1 VQIYITIEKVGKAF
15 EVLAMIPKDT
25 QIHGVEQVLPGPV
38 LKDAEGKEHI
48 KPEGGWFPKE
58 VAKKGAL
65 VTLET
70 ADASMAADKV
80 AILRKISQCTDAQT
94 EPPSTHPGYDKVN
107 SAVRRLFRGAAI
119 YSHAMSGE
127 TEKVRALLS
136 ESTSEINYQSPAGTT
151 PIYMAAQEANNDTVE
166 LLAQLKA
173 DVNTAQKDGAT
184 PIWVAAYQANND
196 TVQLLAQLK
205 ADVNTADEDGV
216 TPIFIAAQ
224 NGHLNTVQ
232 ALINAAADLNATLPI
247 GSHHSPLTISAL
259 QGHLS
264 VYELLLANGADA
276 AYEALPW
283 DKEPF
288 VTEGGTATQ
297 IWQQRA

>member
-1 VQIYITIEKVGKAF
+1 
-15 EVLAMIPKDT
+15 MIPKDT
-25 QIHGVEQVLPGPV
+25 QTYGVEEVLPGPV

-48 KPEGGWFPKE
+48 KPAGGMFPFD
-58 VAKKGAL
+58 VAEKGAL

-119 YSHAMSGE
+119 FSHAMRGE

-136 ESTSEINYQSPAGTT
+136 ESTNEINYQSPVGTT
-151 PIYMAAQEANNDTVE
+151 PICMAAHKAHNDTVELLAQLKADVNTADEDGATPICIAAHQANNDTVE

-173 DVNTAQKDGAT
+173 DVNTAENTGAT
-184 PIWVAAYQANND
+184 PIYYAAHKANND
-196 TVQLLAQLK
+196 TVELLAQLK
-205 ADVNTADEDGV
+205 ADVNTAENTGA
-216 TPIFIAAQ
+216 TPIFIAAH

-232 ALINAAADLNATLPI
+232 ALINAAADLNATLSI

-276 AYEALPW
+276 AYEALP
-283 DKEPF
+283 
-288 VTEGGTATQ
+288 
-297 IWQQRA
+297 